1 MVQRASRQRSLPDVV
16 PAARLRFWIIL
27 AIAGAAED
35 EDPRHVSWTA
45 PNQRDDRQ
53 PRPAARSWHRLM
65 AHRHGSYCVG
75 GSFSASGHRNTFP
88 LAFSLWFLELCRRTC
103 TGERSRAM
111 IDSFSDL
118 SKTNGSSGSAC
129 RLETREGSLAPSLQ
143 ARGGNFSV
151 GQGFVLRFP
160 AAWVV
165 HVARCGCR
173 RPRGVTR
180 R

>member
-1 MVQRASRQRSLPDVV
+1 MECIYNVVRRRSCAFNATIIVLSDIRTAANAGWRECLVAQRASRQRSLPDVV

-88 LAFSLWFLELCRRTC
+88 LAFSL
-103 TGERSRAM
+103 
-111 IDSFSDL
+111 
-118 SKTNGSSGSAC
+118 
-129 RLETREGSLAPSLQ
+129 
-143 ARGGNFSV
+143 
-151 GQGFVLRFP
+151 
-160 AAWVV
+160 
-165 HVARCGCR
+165 
-173 RPRGVTR
+173 
-180 R
+180 